1 MLTVA
6 SSLVGLAQETTNLA
20 VDDSVSPTSD
30 GTRFSYDFLQLRAR
44 GAVALRNGSQSEGD
58 TSPALSYQGITPNDI
73 SLKGWWWFALDR
85 NLGATLEVQR
95 EAFTL
100 FETES
105 RVTGGALLRAHVGP
119 TARFRFGPFRIEP
132 TVGYA
137 FHQLPRFGTDATAV
151 FTSITRH
158 ALYVALLARLDL
170 GLVTLEA
177 QGDAPFA
184 LGTSDSSR
192 AQGYG
197 VGGAVRVQIFRIAKA
212 HFGLLANVNF
222 QRDILGPQAGP
233 TAVQSVTRIGLGV
246 DVLFRD
252 EIPAAPV
259 TSLEQTGSLRLNVQN
274 EAGVN
279 VAGVRARAFGAAEGV
294 GTTDAN
300 GDLTLNNLTVGAS
313 TLELTMNGFEPQ
325 TRAVD
330 IAPQQTKNETVT
342 LVAVKPKTGSVALKV
357 TNAQDKKP
365 VAKVRLQLGSESRE
379 TDDQGL
385 AAFADVPIGNV
396 SITATA
402 AEFKPGSEAVSVIGG
417 KRSEVSIELVP
428 LKVRLPAAIKGL
440 VRTLKTG
447 QPVAADIEIPELK
460 LKSRADAAGTFS
472 IPLAGGTYTVRIS
485 AKGFVTQTKSVVV
498 RDGDSTI
505 FNVDL
510 SLK

>member
-6 SSLVGLAQETTNLA
+6 SSSLGLGQETTKLT
-20 VDDSVSPTSD
+20 VDDAVSPTAD
-30 GTRFSYDFLQLRAR
+30 GTRLSYDFLQLRAR
-44 GAVALRNGSQSEGD
+44 GAVALRNGSQSESE
-58 TSPALSYQGITPNDI
+58 TSPTLAYQGITPNDL
-73 SLKGWWWFALDR
+73 SLRGWWWFALDR
-85 NLGATLEVQR
+85 SLGATLEIQR

-137 FHQLPRFGTDATAV
+137 FHQLPRFGTSATPALI
-151 FTSITRH
+151 SITRH

-170 GLVTLEA
+170 GIVTIEA

-197 VGGAVRVQIFRIAKA
+197 VGGAVRVQVFRIGKA
-212 HFGLLANVNF
+212 HVGLLANVNF

-233 TAVQSVTRIGLGV
+233 TSVQSVTRIGLGV
-246 DVLFRD
+246 DVMFRD

-259 TSLEQTGSLRLNVQN
+259 AAVAQTGSLRLHFQN
-274 EAGVN
+274 EAGAN
-279 VAGVRARAFGAAEGV
+279 LEGVRARVFGAAEGL
-294 GTTDAN
+294 GTADAN
-300 GDLTLNNLTVGAS
+300 GNLTLKDLTAGTS
-313 TLELTMNGFEPQ
+313 SLELTMNGFEAQ
-325 TRAVD
+325 TRPIE
-330 IAPQQTKNETVT
+330 IAAQQIKSETVT
-342 LVAVKPKTGSVALKV
+342 LVAIKPKTGSVALKV

-365 VAKVRLQLGSESRE
+365 LAKVRLQLGSESKE

-385 AAFADVPIGNV
+385 ATFAEVPIGNV
-396 SITATA
+396 SIAATA
-402 AEFKPGSEAVSVIGG
+402 AEFKPGSEAVSVVGG
-417 KRSEVSIELVP
+417 KRSEVTLELVP

-440 VRTLKTG
+440 VRALKTG

-460 LKSRADAAGTFS
+460 LKSRADASGTFA
-472 IPLAGGTYTVRIS
+472 IPLAGGNYTIRIS